1 MKPVTYKAF
10 DIEELTK
17 AFHFAKNLLEKSREY
32 AKFLGVHITIT
43 LGKSKRSIQQNSYYH
58 GVVIKAM
65 ANEYGCFPNEMHE
78 MMKQEFLRL
87 EDMEIN
93 GKKYII
99 TKSTT
104 KLKTDE
110 MEEYLA
116 NCRRYASIN
125 LHLYIPEPNEIPEG
139 EI

>member
-58 GVVIKAM
+58 GVVIKVM

-125 LHLYIPEPNEIPEG
+125 LHLYIGEPNEIPEG
-139 EI
+139 V